1 MGHVQT
7 VTVSADEADL
17 RLDRWFRRHYP
28 QVPHGRLQKWLRG
41 GQVRIDGRR
50 AEAGSRLD
58 PGQCIRV
65 PPLGDD
71 RPPPP
76 AKAAPP
82 PVASADANELLRRVL
97 YRDDHLIVLDKPFGL
112 AVQGGT
118 RTHRHLDAM
127 LDVLRFGGER
137 PRLVHRLDRDTSG
150 ALVLGRT
157 AAAAAALTKAFK
169 SKTAQ
174 KRYWAVVVGVP
185 AYPQGRIDVA
195 LAKVLGRGGERVQAD
210 AEHGRP
216 AITDYRIIAKAG
228 REAAWLE
235 LEPVTGRTH
244 QLRVHC
250 AAMGTPILG
259 DGKYGGAAAFP
270 GSQWSGSRLHL
281 HARAIVIPHP
291 AGGTL
296 DAEAPLP
303 DDLKTTWRFFGFSET
318 DGDDLRPRPGGCASI
333 R

>member
-1 MGHVQT
+1 MASVET

-28 QVPHGRLQKWLRG
+28 QVSHGRLQKWLRG
-41 GQVRIDGRR
+41 GQVRVDGRR

-58 PGQCIRV
+58 PGQRIRV

-71 RPPPP
+71 RPPTPTRVP
-76 AKAAPP
+76 APV
-82 PVASADANELLRRVL
+82 VASSDARDLLQRVL
-97 YRDDHLIVLDKPFGL
+97 HRDDHLIVLDKPYGL

-150 ALVLGRT
+150 VLVLART
-157 AAAAAALTKAFK
+157 AAAAAALAKAFK

-174 KRYWAVVVGVP
+174 KRYWAVVAGVP
-185 AYPQGRIDVA
+185 RYHQGRIDVA
-195 LAKVLGRGGERVQAD
+195 LAKMTGRGGERVQTD
-210 AEHGRP
+210 TEHGRP
-216 AITDYRIIAKAG
+216 AVTDYRIIARAG

-281 HARAIVIPHP
+281 HARALAIPHP

-296 DAEAPLP
+296 EAEAPLP
-303 DDLKTTWRFFGFSET
+303 EDLKATWRFFGFAEA
-318 DGDDLRPRPGGCASI
+318 DGDDPGGSTACG
-333 R
+333 